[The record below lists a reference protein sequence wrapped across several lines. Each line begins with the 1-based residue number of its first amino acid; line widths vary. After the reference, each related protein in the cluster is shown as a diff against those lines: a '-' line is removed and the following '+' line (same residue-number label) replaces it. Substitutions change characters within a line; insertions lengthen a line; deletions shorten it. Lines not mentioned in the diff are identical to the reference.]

1 MHKNVQFRL
10 LFMFME
16 ADMLFHFKTIN
27 KKMQLK
33 SYWHLIC
40 VWMWRDGVEVH
51 TVIQRRFQV
60 LLNSRTFKWIKR
72 VYVTFDWNWWTLEF
86 ILRHNNSY
94 SHV

>member
-1 MHKNVQFRL
+1 MHRNVQFRL

-40 VWMWRDGVEVH
+40 VWM
-51 TVIQRRFQV
+51 
-60 LLNSRTFKWIKR
+60 
-72 VYVTFDWNWWTLEF
+72 
-86 ILRHNNSY
+86 
-94 SHV
+94 